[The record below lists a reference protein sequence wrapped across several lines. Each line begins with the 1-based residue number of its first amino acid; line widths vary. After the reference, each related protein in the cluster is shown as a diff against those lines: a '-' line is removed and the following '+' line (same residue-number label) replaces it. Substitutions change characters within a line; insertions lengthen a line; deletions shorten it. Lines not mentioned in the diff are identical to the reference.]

1 MKTLRSSSPVA
12 TRAREGKPPAILKTT
27 TKSVTRRTVTP
38 SAPLAQ
44 KSSIEV
50 GWTGV
55 VQRKDSSLQIAEVV
69 ELDASKRRVYVHY
82 VAHDRRNDEWVSL
95 DCLRQPC
102 ATPPGAAHKVRTPTS
117 PRQQPRSRKR
127 QRKADHR
134 RTPRGGGL
142 HSSRVDPSVAHL
154 LEEARHKKT
163 AVKNIEAV
171 IFSQW
176 RLEPWYWAPFPEQY
190 HHQSLYFCDWTLRY
204 TTSQILAVEHRTQYK
219 ASRAPRRPPGVRCY
233 GPDDD
238 DICLWEVDGENE
250 PRYCQNLCLLA
261 KLFLDHK
268 TLSFDAEPFRFYCL
282 TKKSVGDDGIEEHS
296 LMGYFSKEKV
306 SALNYN
312 LACIL
317 TLPQFQRQG
326 VGTLMISLSYALS
339 VRESKVGSPEKPLSD
354 LGKLSYRAY
363 WSYISL
369 KLLEDYDGD
378 LTLKELARTKGL
390 CSEDVISTLEHL
402 GLLRE
407 WRGQLVVRADRKDI
421 AQKLAAIKR
430 PPRLCDERF
439 MCWTPPA
446 DDSD

>member
-1 MKTLRSSSPVA
+1 M
-12 TRAREGKPPAILKTT
+12 
-27 TKSVTRRTVTP
+27 TRRTVTP
-38 SAPLAQ
+38 SAADP

-50 GWTGV
+50 GGRV
-55 VQRKDSSLQIAEVV
+55 VNEDSSLQIAEVV

-127 QRKADHR
+127 QRKADPR

-176 RLEPWYWAPFPEQY
+176 RLDPWYWAPFPEQY
-190 HHQSLYFCDWTLRY
+190 HHQALYFCDWTLRY
-204 TTSQILAVEHRTQYK
+204 TTSQILAVEHRANIK
-219 ASRAPRRPPGVRCY
+219 LLGAAAAARNGCY
-233 GPDDD
+233 GPDD
-238 DICLWEVDGENE
+238 DICLWEVDGEAE

-282 TKKSVGDDGIEEHS
+282 TKKSVGDDGVEEHQ

-326 VGTLMISLSYALS
+326 VGTLMILVVSASAGS
-339 VRESKVGSPEKPLSD
+339 RRWESPEKPLSD
-354 LGKLSYRAY
+354 
-363 WSYISL
+363 
-369 KLLEDYDGD
+369 
-378 LTLKELARTKGL
+378 
-390 CSEDVISTLEHL
+390 
-402 GLLRE
+402 
-407 WRGQLVVRADRKDI
+407 
-421 AQKLAAIKR
+421 
-430 PPRLCDERF
+430 
-439 MCWTPPA
+439 
-446 DDSD
+446 